1 MIVTNKVDSSPE
13 QMAAFFDAPED
24 GPFIMVNLLKFKDKA
39 EYADGSNANLT
50 GREAYMRYGV
60 AVQKCITDVG
70 ARSVSSARV
79 TDLMMGEVEDLW
91 DIVALVEYPSL
102 QAMRK
107 MVTSPEYQEISV
119 HRKAGLAGQLNIKT
133 KSAGG

>member
-1 MIVTNKVDSSPE
+1 
-13 QMAAFFDAPED
+13 
-24 GPFIMVNLLKFKDKA
+24 
-39 EYADGSNANLT
+39 
-50 GREAYMRYGV
+50 MRYGV

-79 TDLMMGEVEDLW
+79 TGLMMGEVEDLW

-102 QAMRK
+102 AAMEK

-119 HRKAGLAGQLNIKT
+119 HRKAGLAGQLNIKA
-133 KSAGG
+133 KSTGG